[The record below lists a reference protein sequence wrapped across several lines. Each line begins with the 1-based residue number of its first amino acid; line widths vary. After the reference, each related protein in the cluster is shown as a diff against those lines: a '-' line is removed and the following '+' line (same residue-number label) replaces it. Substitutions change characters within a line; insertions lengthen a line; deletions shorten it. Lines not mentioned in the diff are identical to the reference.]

1 MDLELISANQNQR
14 EAFSSNELDESR
26 TRLKDLLSCQQDL
39 DEIWRLSRWLVPVI
53 NCAKDKNYSG
63 ISLKSFQSNDR
74 SKPRAMSSI
83 DEKSNDSFDLM
94 FYLPS
99 MHSNRYLTVR
109 CRLEATMKIEQIL
122 HLIKQKKQFQQS
134 LLKTVSTLE
143 LVYLSFNDEKSL
155 IDENQSAG
163 DLRNQLEQQPGQLI
177 LYPKSFQPINM
188 KRDILEL

>member
-1 MDLELISANQNQR
+1 
-14 EAFSSNELDESR
+14 
-26 TRLKDLLSCQQDL
+26 
-39 DEIWRLSRWLVPVI
+39 
-53 NCAKDKNYSG
+53 
-63 ISLKSFQSNDR
+63 
-74 SKPRAMSSI
+74 
-83 DEKSNDSFDLM
+83 
-94 FYLPS
+94 
-99 MHSNRYLTVR
+99 
-109 CRLEATMKIEQIL
+109 MKIEQIL

-177 LYPKSFQPINM
+177 LYPKSFQPINI